1 LVLISPE
8 EGLNNRKREVLF
20 MAQKMRG
27 VTLHATWD
35 PKPGFKLGSKDID
48 KVQTYLGSQVWRDP
62 YISIDEHD
70 IPEPGP
76 GQVLIKVKAC
86 GICGSDVHMAQAQ
99 EDGYIYY
106 PGLTGFPCILGHE
119 FSGVVVKGG
128 PGAIDKVT
136 NKPFKGGELVCA
148 EEMLW
153 CGSCKP
159 CADGW
164 PNHCERLD
172 EIGFNVNGA
181 FCEYIVLP
189 DRCLWSLEPLRKI
202 YKDESDIFLAGSL
215 VEPCCVAYNAV
226 IERGG
231 GVRPGDNAVICG
243 AGPVGLA
250 ACRELKTMGGATVIV
265 SEPQPERAALA
276 MKMGA
281 DYVIDPTKVD
291 FTSEVLRLTDG
302 MGASLYL
309 EATGLPTVVYP
320 GIEQCIWEGRTLNAT
335 VVVVARAEA
344 KMPVTGEVLQ
354 VRRARIVG
362 AQGHSGH
369 GTFPRVIA
377 SMAAGMDM
385 LPIITK
391 KITLDEVPEHI
402 LALQT
407 DRTNMK
413 ITCVMDD

>member
-1 LVLISPE
+1 
-8 EGLNNRKREVLF
+8 
-20 MAQKMRG
+20 MAKKMRG

-35 PKPGFKLGSKDID
+35 PKPGFKLGAKDID
-48 KVQTYLGSQVWRDP
+48 HVQTYLGSQVWRNP
-62 YISIDEHD
+62 YITIDEYD

-86 GICGSDVHMAQAQ
+86 GICGSDVHMAQAN
-99 EDGYIYY
+99 EEGYIFY

-119 FSGVVVKGG
+119 LSGVVVKSG
-128 PGAIDKVT
+128 PGAKDKVT
-136 NKPFKGGELVCA
+136 NRPFVGGELVCA

-181 FCEYIVLP
+181 FSEYIVLP
-189 DRCLWSLEPLRKI
+189 DRCLWSLEPLRRV
-202 YKDESDIFLAGSL
+202 YKDEKDIFLAGSL
-215 VEPCCVAYNAV
+215 VEPCSVGYNAV

-231 GVRPGDNAVICG
+231 GIRPGDNVVICG
-243 AGPVGLA
+243 TGPVGLA
-250 ACRELKTMGGATVIV
+250 ACRELKRMGGAIVIV

-291 FTSEVLRLTDG
+291 FTAEVLRLTDG

-309 EATGLPTVVYP
+309 EATGLPTIVYP
-320 GIEQCIWEGRTLNAT
+320 GIEQAIWEGRTLNAT

-344 KMPVTGEVLQ
+344 KIPVTGEVLQ
-354 VRRARIVG
+354 VRRAQIVG
-362 AQGHSGH
+362 SQGHSGH
-369 GTFPRVIA
+369 GTFPRVID

-385 LPIITK
+385 LPMITK
-391 KITLDEVPEHI
+391 KITLDEVPENI
-402 LALQT
+402 IALQT
-407 DRTNMK
+407 DRKNMK